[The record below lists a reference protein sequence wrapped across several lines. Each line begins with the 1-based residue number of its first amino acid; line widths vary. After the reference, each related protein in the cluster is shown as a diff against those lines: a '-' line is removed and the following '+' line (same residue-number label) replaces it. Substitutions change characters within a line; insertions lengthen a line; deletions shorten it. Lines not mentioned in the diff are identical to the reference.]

1 MDANKNKKPMS
12 SQIENYEEILE
23 ELYNDKSDRDN
34 RVYWQ

>member
-1 MDANKNKKPMS
+1 MS
-12 SQIENYEEILE
+12 SQIENYEEILD

>member
-1 MDANKNKKPMS
+1 MDANKDKKPMS
-12 SQIENYEEILE
+12 SHIENYEEILE